1 MPTAA
6 RVTDLST
13 DISKGNVVSQSTRLS
28 ELVADILRLPP
39 DAVTDALTI
48 AETENWDS
56 LAHIELVAALESEF
70 SVELSADDI
79 VEMITYAR
87 IRAVLGGKSVAL

>member
-1 MPTAA
+1 MRATAP
-6 RVTDLST
+6 VTDLST
-13 DISKGNVVSQSTRLS
+13 GNSKGNAVSESTRLS

-70 SVELSADDI
+70 SVELSADEI

-87 IRAVLGGKSVAL
+87 IRAVLGNKGVTL

>member
-1 MPTAA
+1 
-6 RVTDLST
+6 VTDLST
-13 DISKGNVVSQSTRLS
+13 VDSKGKAVSETTRLS
-28 ELVADILRLPP
+28 ELVAEILRLPP
-39 DAVTDALTI
+39 DAVTDSLTI

-79 VEMITYAR
+79 VEMITYAK
-87 IRAVLGGKSVAL
+87 IRSVLGSKGVAL

>member
-1 MPTAA
+1 
-6 RVTDLST
+6 VTDLSP
-13 DISKGNVVSQSTRLS
+13 DNSKGNAVSDSTRLS

-39 DAVTDALTI
+39 DSVTDALTI

-56 LAHIELVAALESEF
+56 LAHIELIAALESEF

-79 VEMITYAR
+79 VEMITYAK
-87 IRAVLGGKSVAL
+87 IRSVLGRKGVAL

>member
-1 MPTAA
+1 MRATA
-6 RVTDLST
+6 RVIDLST
-13 DISKGNVVSQSTRLS
+13 AISKGTVVSESARLS

-39 DAVTDALTI
+39 DTVTDALTI

-70 SVELSADDI
+70 SIELSADDI
-79 VEMITYAR
+79 VEMITYAK
-87 IRAVLGGKSVAL
+87 IRAVLGGKGVAL

>member
-1 MPTAA
+1 MTY
-6 RVTDLST
+6 LSPAN
-13 DISKGNVVSQSTRLS
+13 SKGNAVSEANRLS
-28 ELVADILRLPP
+28 ALVADVLRLPP
-39 DAVTDALTI
+39 DAVSDGLAI

-79 VEMITYAR
+79 VEMVTYAK
-87 IRAVLGGKSVAL
+87 IRSVLGGKGVAL